1 MVHTWVGG
9 DAVVVEEGCHKA
21 VQRGQPRLKH
31 IDRVHCQY
39 SHNAH
44 SVAVA
49 QTKHMHTTH
58 MVRSLVR
65 ALLGPL
71 LLDVKCPADQGSG
84 AVGHGETK
92 ILPLPLKMR
101 LVVVVNELALH
112 SVVAACEHA
121 CTSHTARSDERQ
133 REYET
138 VQTRGSLLQWCLC
151 CLHIRLGS
159 IAPQHVVGAV
169 HCMPCALKASA
180 INYFRLTNRG
190 RRDGRQPGS
199 TSDQQ
204 RHRG

>member
-1 MVHTWVGG
+1 MPQGRPARPAASQAHRPSPLPILAQCAQCGG
-9 DAVVVEEGCHKA
+9 GTNQAHA
-21 VQRGQPRLKH
+21 H
-31 IDRVHCQY
+31 
-39 SHNAH
+39 HN
-44 SVAVA
+44 
-49 QTKHMHTTH
+49 T
-58 MVRSLVR
+58 VRSLVR

-169 HCMPCALKASA
+169 HCMPCA
-180 INYFRLTNRG
+180 
-190 RRDGRQPGS
+190 
-199 TSDQQ
+199 
-204 RHRG
+204 H